1 MSDDTIYLLL
11 VGIGVDFVDI
21 DVVKLWRFIDDHK
34 TNNAIFEI
42 KT

>member
-11 VGIGVDFVDI
+11 VGIGVDFVGI
-21 DVVKLWRFIDDHK
+21 DVVKLWSLIDEHK
-34 TNNAIFEI
+34 AHNAIFEI